1 MFHIKPWVGIICL
14 LVILIS
20 CTSTEEPEKE
30 IIAPSVVTEAVPN
43 DSDDPAIWINR
54 QDPSKSLI
62 LGTDKDSM
70 GGIYAFDLTGKLVKE
85 KVVTGIGRPNNIDV
99 EYGLE
104 LNGKK
109 VDLAVFTERY
119 KQALRI
125 FSLPDMQ
132 PLDGGGIAVFVG
144 EDSLTEANA
153 PMGIGLYKKPGTD
166 SIYAIVSRK
175 FGPQDSTYLWQYH
188 LFAVT
193 DSTVGAQLVR
203 RFGAFSGTAEIEA
216 IAVDDELGYVYY
228 SDEMAGIRKYYAD
241 PAKGNEELA
250 FFGKN
255 DFAEDQEGISI
266 LDKGDGKGYV
276 IVSDQQANTFNVYPR
291 EGKGDEPHHHDRV
304 EVLRLSTAESDGNE
318 VSGLALGENF
328 PNGIFVAMTEGG
340 AFHIYDLKDLG
351 L

>member
-1 MFHIKPWVGIICL
+1 MVKVKSWAGMLCL
-14 LVILIS
+14 FVILTS
-20 CTSTEEPEKE
+20 CISTEAPEE
-30 IIAPSVVTEAVPN
+30 GVVPPSVVTEAVPN
-43 DSDDPAIWINR
+43 DSDDPAIWIDR

-70 GGIYAFDLTGKLVKE
+70 GGIYAFDLTGKLVKD
-85 KVVTGIGRPNNIDV
+85 KIITGIGRPNNIDV
-99 EYGLE
+99 EYSFE

-119 KQALRI
+119 KQALRV
-125 FSLPDMQ
+125 FSVPDMQ

-153 PMGIGLYKKPGTD
+153 PMGIGLYKNPGTD

-175 FGPQDSTYLWQYH
+175 FGPQDSTYLWQYY
-188 LFAVT
+188 LYAAT
-193 DSTVGAQLVR
+193 DSTVAARLVR
-203 RFGAFSGTAEIEA
+203 RFGAFSGKAEIEA
-216 IAVDDELGYVYY
+216 VAVDDELGYVYY

-250 FFGKN
+250 FFGKK
-255 DFAEDQEGISI
+255 DFSEDQEGISI

-291 EGKGDEPHHHDRV
+291 EGVGGEPHRHERIK
-304 EVLRLSTAESDGNE
+304 VLHLSTEGSDGNE
-318 VSGLALGENF
+318 VSGMAFGETF
-328 PNGIFVAMTEGG
+328 PNGFFVAMTEGG
-340 AFHIYDLKDLG
+340 VFHIYDLKSLG